1 MVVLAENS
9 ARLEPSASARDIVAS
24 VEAARLV
31 GAQVFEIEPDFT
43 RCDNADGA
51 LAHVPVQSWPQTALW
66 IGYIPSLVRYEQ
78 IYNAARAK
86 NIVLVNSLEQHRRAQ
101 ELDAGYPFFAE
112 LTAKTVFVTAPNEPI
127 SLHFPVFVKGAVQS
141 RKSRGWRACIAE
153 NPEELSERVAGL
165 LALKTRSR
173 GRVAVRELVSLRYVR
188 LGPGEFPLGR
198 EFRVF
203 LLHQQIVGWGYYWEG
218 DDPLSKLS
226 PEEKETVFSLARETA
241 RRLEV
246 PYLSVDIGQAESG
259 RWLVIETGDGQF
271 SGLSQTPRL
280 ALWQTLSENLA

>member
-1 MVVLAENS
+1 MIALAENP

-24 VEAARLV
+24 TEAARLV

-43 RCDNADGA
+43 RCDDAIGA
-51 LAHVPVQSWPQTALW
+51 LAHVPPQLRSTPALW

-78 IYNAARAK
+78 IYRAAQTK
-86 NIVLVNSLEQHRRAQ
+86 NIALVNSPEQHQRAQ

-112 LTAKTVFVTAPNEPI
+112 LTAKTVFVTAPDEPI
-127 SLHFPVFVKGAVQS
+127 SLDFPVFVKGAVQS
-141 RKSRGWRACIAE
+141 RKARGWRACIAE
-153 NPEELSERVAGL
+153 NSEELSEKVTRL
-165 LALKTRSR
+165 LALESRSR
-173 GRVAVRELVSLRYVR
+173 GRVAVRELVSLRHTR

-218 DDPLSKLS
+218 SDPLATLS
-226 PEEKETVFSLARETA
+226 PGEKETVFSLAQETA

-280 ALWQTLSENLA
+280 ALWQALRENLA